1 MTECHKLSG
10 FKKTQL
16 CTVSQFWKLQVL
28 VGELGK
34 LSVPTEPWWFP
45 NPDLGAAEQ
54 GMNEHWQSK
63 IGKAETGKGVMEA
76 LK

>member
-1 MTECHKLSG
+1 MSWGNYLFPLSHGG
-10 FKKTQL
+10 FLT
-16 CTVSQFWKLQVL
+16 
-28 VGELGK
+28 
-34 LSVPTEPWWFP
+34 
-45 NPDLGAAEQ
+45 PDLGAAEQ